1 MEALPSPET
10 FMFLSFTSFS
20 SFARSS
26 TRILAVLLPAMLALA
41 APPARAEFPDRP
53 LSLVVPFAPGG
64 GTDNTARTLAEG
76 MSANLGQPVVVE
88 NRAGGGTIIGTNYV
102 ARSKPDGYTMV
113 VATFAHA
120 VNPALHSS
128 LPYDT
133 DKAFAPVA
141 MIAHSPNV
149 LVVNPKLPFHSVKD
163 LLDYAKAN
171 PGKLNYGSTGVGTS
185 AHLAGELLKNM
196 AGISMTHVAYKGAAP
211 AVTDLLG
218 GQIQVMLITA
228 ASATS
233 YVKSGQLRALA
244 VTSAQ
249 RSPAFPELPTLA
261 EAGVPGYLAESWTGM
276 FVAAGTPAPVV
287 QRLHDAIAAAVKT
300 KAFQKQ
306 AKVEGLMVEVGEP
319 SQLSDY
325 VSAEEKRWRKVVHDA
340 NIQPLD

>member
-1 MEALPSPET
+1 MRWNLTKKPET
-10 FMFLSFTSFS
+10 LMFLSLPNL
-20 SFARSS
+20 
-26 TRILAVLLPAMLALA
+26 TRLWSCVHAVLLPTALALA
-41 APPARAEFPDRP
+41 APQANAEFPERP
-53 LSLVVPFAPGG
+53 LTLVVPFAPGG

-76 MSANLGQPVVVE
+76 MSASLGQPVIVD

-113 VATFAHA
+113 MATFAHA
-120 VNPALHSS
+120 VNPALHST

-133 DKAFAPVA
+133 DKAFEPVA
-141 MIAHSPNV
+141 LIAHSPNV

-185 AHLAGELLKNM
+185 AHLAGELLKDL
-196 AGISMTHVAYKGAAP
+196 AGINMTHVAYKGAAP
-211 AVTDLLG
+211 AVTDLLS

-228 ASATS
+228 ASATT

-249 RSPAFPELPTLA
+249 RSPAFPDLPTLA

-276 FVAAGTPAPVV
+276 FVPAGTPQPVV
-287 QRLHDAIAAAVKT
+287 LRLHDAIVAAVKT
-300 KAFQKQ
+300 DAFQKQ
-306 AKVEGLMVEVGEP
+306 VVVEGLMVDIGEP
-319 SQLSDY
+319 KQLSDY
-325 VSAEEKRWRKVVHDA
+325 VSAEEKRWRQVVHDA
-340 NIQPLD
+340 KIEPLN